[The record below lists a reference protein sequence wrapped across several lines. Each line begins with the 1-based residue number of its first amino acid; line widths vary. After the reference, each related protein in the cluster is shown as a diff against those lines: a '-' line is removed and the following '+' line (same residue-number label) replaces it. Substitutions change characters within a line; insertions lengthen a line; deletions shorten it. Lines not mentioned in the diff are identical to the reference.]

1 MDKLEALQ
9 LIKQCEQSLKDSF
22 EKIDDIC
29 LLNQEKV
36 LNAFQQCAVNLV
48 HMSGST
54 GYGYDDMGKPK
65 LCELYK
71 TIFNT
76 EDALVCPH
84 ITCGTHALTLPLF
97 GILRPGD
104 LMLSITGMPYDT
116 LEDVINGE
124 NNGSLKDFKIDFEY
138 IDMVGDLINIE
149 KALEIIK
156 AKKPKMIYIQRSRG
170 YSERNALSAYYI
182 GEVIAKIKNERPESI
197 IMVDNCYGEFT
208 EDKEPTDF
216 DCDIMAGSLI
226 KNVGGGLAP
235 TGGYVVGKKHLIE
248 LTAGRLTSPSLG
260 NEVGSYI
267 GSYYPFFEGIF
278 IAPHV
283 VAGAIKGN
291 LLLGAVFEQIGI
303 KSTPTLDKIPH
314 DIIRSIQFGDKDK
327 LIEFCRLVQAMSPID
342 SNVVPFPWDMP
353 GYNDQV
359 IMAAGTFV
367 QGASI
372 ELSCDAPIRPPY
384 ICYIQGGLTYEHIKL
399 LCIESVQKLIN
410 KNS

>member
-1 MDKLEALQ
+1 
-9 LIKQCEQSLKDSF
+9 
-22 EKIDDIC
+22 
-29 LLNQEKV
+29 
-36 LNAFQQCAVNLV
+36 
-48 HMSGST
+48 
-54 GYGYDDMGKPK
+54 
-65 LCELYK
+65 
-71 TIFNT
+71 
-76 EDALVCPH
+76 
-84 ITCGTHALTLPLF
+84 
-97 GILRPGD
+97 
-104 LMLSITGMPYDT
+104 
-116 LEDVINGE
+116 
-124 NNGSLKDFKIDFEY
+124 
-138 IDMVGDLINIE
+138 
-149 KALEIIK
+149 
-156 AKKPKMIYIQRSRG
+156 MIYIQRSRG